1 MSRNGQPHIEAIE
14 LPLCLVCGKG
24 FTHGEKVVVSQPEL
38 IFIHLG
44 CVEDVDEA
52 LIGNWQT
59 GVGSPSRS
67 SGDGNEMPS
76 NRLEGN
82 E

>member
-1 MSRNGQPHIEAIE
+1 MSRNGQPYVRAID

-24 FTHGEKVVVSQPEL
+24 FTPGEKVVVSEPDL

-52 LIGNWQT
+52 RKLMDRHRET
-59 GVGSPSRS
+59 GG
-67 SGDGNEMPS
+67 E
-76 NRLEGN
+76 
-82 E
+82 